1 VSFSKDGL
9 ISARVSWLAKQELA
23 IAVVTGTD
31 SCPTLSSSRRD
42 GATAPRVFLREPTE
56 LDQAE
61 SPTAHAL

>member
-1 VSFSKDGL
+1 
-9 ISARVSWLAKQELA
+9 LAKQKLA

-42 GATAPRVFLREPTE
+42 DATAPRVFLREPTE

-61 SPTAHAL
+61 SPIAHSF